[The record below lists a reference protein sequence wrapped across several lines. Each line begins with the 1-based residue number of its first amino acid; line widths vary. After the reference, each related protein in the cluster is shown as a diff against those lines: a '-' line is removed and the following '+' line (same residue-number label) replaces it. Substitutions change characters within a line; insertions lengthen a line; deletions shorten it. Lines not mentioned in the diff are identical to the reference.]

1 MRKKEIERDDLMLCN
16 GDDDDDDDGG
26 GGGDVANDVIL
37 NNAVW
42 KAQGVS

>member
-16 GDDDDDDDGG
+16 GDDDDDDDN